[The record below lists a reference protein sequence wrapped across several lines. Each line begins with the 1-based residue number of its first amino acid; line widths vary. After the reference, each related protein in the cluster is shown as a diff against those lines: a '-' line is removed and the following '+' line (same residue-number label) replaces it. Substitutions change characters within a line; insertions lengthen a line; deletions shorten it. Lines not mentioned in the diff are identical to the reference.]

1 MVTARLVLV
10 STYPPRECGLAAFA
24 RDLRAALLGV
34 APRWR
39 IDVCAMD
46 NERLTYGAEVAVVLD
61 EADASGYDR
70 AADQIAAAG
79 ADLVL
84 IEHEYGIFGGPDGA
98 HVGHL
103 AAGLRRRGIPYAVTL
118 HTVLP
123 DPPPGKAAVLRD
135 LCGGAALVTVFTGT
149 ARRMVVAAGLAPAD
163 RVALLPHGAPAAL
176 RHPVDPGAL
185 RPAVAETISGL
196 AGGPL
201 LSTFGLLRPDKGLE
215 LAIEALPAVV
225 ADHPDVRYLI
235 AGSTHAHTLRT
246 AGEEY
251 REGLV
256 ALSRRLGV
264 DRHVTYLNTY
274 LTDVEV
280 AALLA
285 ATDLYVTPYRRV
297 EQISSGAL
305 TFAVVAGCAT
315 VSTAYRYAVDL
326 LTPEDGPTAGV
337 VVPCGDA
344 AALGAAVSGLLGDP
358 AALDRVRK
366 AADALGAR
374 LTWPAVAA
382 GLVETLSPLLPH

>member
-1 MVTARLVLV
+1 MVAARLFMVC
-10 STYPPRECGLAAFA
+10 TYPPRECGLATFA
-24 RDLRAALLGV
+24 RDLRAALRGV

-46 NERLTYGAEVAVVLD
+46 NEGLAYGPEVAHVID
-61 EADASGYDR
+61 EEDPDGYDR
-70 AADQIAAAG
+70 AAEAIAAAG
-79 ADLVL
+79 TDLAL
-84 IEHEYGIFGGPDGA
+84 IQHEYGIFGGPEGA

-103 AAGLRRRGIPYAVTL
+103 AAGLRRRGVPYAVTL

-123 DPPPGKAAVLRD
+123 DPPEDKAAVLRD
-135 LCGGAALVTVFTGT
+135 LCRRAALVTVFTRT
-149 ARRMVVAAGLAPAD
+149 ARHMVVEAGLTTED
-163 RVALLPHGAPAAL
+163 RVAVLPHGAPAAL
-176 RHPVDPGAL
+176 RQPVDRGEL
-185 RPAVAETISGL
+185 RPVVVDTIDAL

-215 LAIEALPAVV
+215 LAIAALPAVV
-225 ADHPDVRYLI
+225 AAHPDVRYLI
-235 AGSTHAHTLRT
+235 AGSTHAHVRRRS
-246 AGEEY
+246 GEEY
-251 REGLV
+251 RDGLV
-256 ALSRRLGV
+256 AQARRLGV
-264 DRHVTYLNTY
+264 DGHVTFLNTY

-285 ATDLYVTPYRRV
+285 ATDLYVTPYRTV

-326 LTPEDGPTAGV
+326 LTPDDGPAAGV

-344 AALGAAVSGLLGDP
+344 AALASAIRGLLDDP
-358 AALDRVRK
+358 AALDRARK
-366 AADALGAR
+366 AADALGAT

-382 GLVETLSPLLPH
+382 SLAETLRPLLP